1 MALANVALTDSFDTW
16 RIRTNQVVSAVN
28 DLFEGNYL
36 TSGTISTSNTDVAI
50 NVSAGVV
57 RIQGNTFTSNQL
69 SLVSNSATLTITSSN
84 QGRLGSAI
92 YFDVGA
98 LSVTTNDQSTSNIAS
113 ANSVNVVSSKVVV
126 SYTQANNAYIR
137 ANNAYDQSNNVIAF
151 ASLAYDQANGAY
163 AQANGV
169 YAQAN
174 GAYDQANGAYAQAN
188 VAISDAANA
197 NTLALSAYNLA
208 VNAAAEIFIGDETTS
223 SSLFYPTFTANST
236 GSVAEI
242 NVSSSKLTFNPST
255 GTLSSTIFN
264 SLSDASL
271 KENVTKI
278 DDALSVIN
286 SISGVSFTW
295 KDNGNKSYGVI
306 AQEVEKTIPE
316 LVSDINNVK
325 TVNYDGIIAFLIE
338 AIKQLNAKLEE
349 KN

>member
-151 ASLAYDQANGAY
+151 ASL
-163 AQANGV
+163 
-169 YAQAN
+169 
-174 GAYDQANGAYAQAN
+174 AYDQANGAYAQAN

>member
-16 RIRTNQVVSAVN
+16 RIRTNQVVGAVN

-151 ASLAYDQANGAY
+151 ASLAYDQANGGY
-163 AQANGV
+163 A
-169 YAQAN
+169 
-174 GAYDQANGAYAQAN
+174 QANGAYAQAN